1 MSNFIIRR
9 LLSIVI
15 VIWATMTF
23 TFILTYLIPADP
35 ASQVAGP
42 RASDHEVEN
51 IRRTLGL
58 DQPVHVQ
65 YAKYFGNLLRG
76 DLGRSWIARRPVVQ
90 AIFGRLPAS
99 IQLGVAAA
107 IVELVVGGAIG
118 AISAIYRFRWP
129 DRISMLLSLAMLSL
143 PSFWFGLILL
153 FLFGFIFPIFP
164 LGGYGEWQHLVL
176 PACAVGIPYAGWY
189 ARMLRSSLREV
200 LSEDYIRTARAKGLV
215 ERLVLLR
222 HALPN
227 SLIPIVTMWGMDLG
241 RFVGGLA
248 LVEVVFGWPGVGWQA
263 VEAARN
269 LDVPL
274 VMGSVLLVAALMAF
288 ANLAVDISYRWL
300 DPRVT
305 FT

>member
-1 MSNFIIRR
+1 
-9 LLSIVI
+9 
-15 VIWATMTF
+15 
-23 TFILTYLIPADP
+23 
-35 ASQVAGP
+35 
-42 RASDHEVEN
+42 
-51 IRRTLGL
+51 LGL
-58 DQPVHVQ
+58 DQPVYVQ
-65 YAKYFGNLLRG
+65 YLRYFENLLRG
-76 DLGRSWIARRPVVQ
+76 DLGRSWMQRRPVVS
-90 AIFGRLPAS
+90 AVFGRLPAS
-99 IQLGVAAA
+99 FVLGLSAAV
-107 IVELVVGGAIG
+107 VELLVGGVIG
-118 AISAIYRFRWP
+118 AISAVYRFRWP
-129 DRISMLLSLAMLSL
+129 DRLSMVLALVMLSL
-143 PSFWFGLILL
+143 PSFWFGLMLL
-153 FLFGFIFPIFP
+153 FVFGFIFPILP
-164 LGGYGEWQHLVL
+164 LGGYGEWKHVIL

-274 VMGSVLLVAALMAF
+274 VMGSVLLVAALMAIS
-288 ANLAVDISYRWL
+288 NLLVDVSYRWL

-305 FT
+305 LT